1 MHAESLP
8 AFSYDDAFSRNI
20 GWVTR
25 DEQQVLR
32 GKRVAIA
39 GLGGVGGSHLVTLA
53 RLGVGKFSIADF
65 DRFGLANFNRQ
76 AGASMST
83 IGEPKVDVLAQM
95 AHDIDPEIELRCFA
109 EGVTAENLDEFLRDV
124 DLYVDGLDFFAFD
137 ARKAV
142 FDACAKRGIPAITV
156 APIGMGASLLSFL
169 PGRMS
174 FEEYFRWEGCDE
186 TERSVRF
193 LVGLSPAFLQSTYL
207 VDPSAVSLSTHK
219 GPSTGM
225 ACQLCSGI
233 AGVEALKIL
242 LGRGRVLAAPWCLQ
256 FDAYRNRYVRTW
268 RPGGNR
274 NPIQRVLMSIVRR
287 RYRGMA
293 AAEASSR
300 CTG

>member
-1 MHAESLP
+1 
-8 AFSYDDAFSRNI
+8 
-20 GWVTR
+20 
-25 DEQQVLR
+25 LR
-32 GKRVAIA
+32 
-39 GLGGVGGSHLVTLA
+39 
-53 RLGVGKFSIADF
+53 
-65 DRFGLANFNRQ
+65 RF
-76 AGASMST
+76 
-83 IGEPKVDVLAQM
+83 P
-95 AHDIDPEIELRCFA
+95 
-109 EGVTAENLDEFLRDV
+109 EGVTPANLDEFLRDV

-142 FDACAKRGIPAITV
+142 FDACAKRGIPAVTV
-156 APIGMGASLLSFL
+156 APIGMGAALLSFL

-207 VDPSAVSLSTHK
+207 VDPSAVSLSAHK

-274 NPIQRVLMSIVRR
+274 NPIQRALMSIVRR

-293 AAEASSR
+293 AAEAASR

>member
-1 MHAESLP
+1 EIGLRRFDEGMTSQNI
-8 AFSYDDAFSRNI
+8 DA
-20 GWVTR
+20 
-25 DEQQVLR
+25 
-32 GKRVAIA
+32 
-39 GLGGVGGSHLVTLA
+39 
-53 RLGVGKFSIADF
+53 
-65 DRFGLANFNRQ
+65 
-76 AGASMST
+76 
-83 IGEPKVDVLAQM
+83 
-95 AHDIDPEIELRCFA
+95 
-109 EGVTAENLDEFLRDV
+109 FLRDV

-142 FDACAKRGIPAITV
+142 FDACAERGIPALTV
-156 APIGMGASLLSFL
+156 APIGMGAALLSFL

-207 VDPSAVSLSTHK
+207 VDPSAVSLTTHK

-274 NPIQRVLMSIVRR
+274 NPIQRVLMSIVRK

-293 AAEASSR
+293 AAEAP
-300 CTG
+300 G